1 MSINTSPDK
10 GSYNIKIHE
19 ERLLM
24 DPDDSDAVELI
35 DYFKSNKQL
44 RLELEATEEWR
55 VDNLEYDLRS
65 SRKIIEKCTDPVY
78 AQHVYAALCNNE
90 FQKNDVYPILSDK
103 RWSCSWR
110 HAGGII
116 ADIRQ
121 QGDYIDWYCSGIR
134 GDILTDEEFNDL
146 TEEQKQTNLEIDAYI
161 NEGVVTDEIRKDFF
175 ELGWII
181 LGER

>member
-24 DPDDSDAVELI
+24 NPDDSDAIDLI

-65 SRKIIEKCTDPVY
+65 NPKIIEKCLNPVY
-78 AQHVYAALCNNE
+78 AQHVYAALCNND

-121 QGDYIDWYCSGIR
+121 QGDYIDWYCSGINN
-134 GDILTDEEFNDL
+134 LPDELNTVEDYK
-146 TEEQKQTNLEIDAYI
+146 EQYVA
-161 NEGVVTDEIRKDFF
+161 EGVITDEIRKDLF